1 MMLLSQVAVTVFQ
14 KWGAQNPTCLSSR
27 LLHERIPLMTLQII
41 IQTLSGQ
48 DAGGSWKNS
57 PEITSYSV
65 LTLRKLVGLPWM
77 DHIRYKI
84 EEAIDRGTNFI
95 NEEEINWGKPA
106 LVWVEKVT
114 YGSAM
119 LSSTYCLAAIQP
131 SWPRTSEDKTRE
143 YFPGMGDKLR
153 DYVRLFSA
161 LPILAKEPIWRLSSS
176 ILEGLMLTPI
186 LDKRRSELHIFPSRG
201 NATPGYL
208 QYIPF
213 TWTMCNNSAHFGM
226 STKAI
231 VEMMVVSML
240 NFEVDKYLE
249 DVTADNPSSFL
260 FDSLRITIRQ
270 VFDERHGHIGTSYYE
285 REVKRRKLFTTEPLP
300 TKVGAV
306 DSPVSHRTNMSNV
319 KGILSQFVSWVL
331 EHPDVV
337 YASKSIQRRLKDEL
351 VIFLLAHVAQGEDN
365 FRLQKLDRSSRSAK
379 GIMEVGTYFDWV
391 RTTSA
396 NHTSC
401 PYSFEFFRCV
411 VSPPGVDYFSTARA
425 RYIGQ
430 DLCRHLATLCRQY
443 NDYGSMDRDLLEQN
457 LNSVDFPE
465 FLDEQTGPTSE
476 ISMVDLAR
484 QRQIAS
490 KQLLEI
496 ALYERQCLELAV
508 AQVQQDVKLRA
519 WRSLQ
524 VFIKVTDIYGQI
536 YIVKDINRNSG
547 EGEKPN
553 ATVPSI

>member
-1 MMLLSQVAVTVFQ
+1 
-14 KWGAQNPTCLSSR
+14 
-27 LLHERIPLMTLQII
+27 
-41 IQTLSGQ
+41 
-48 DAGGSWKNS
+48 
-57 PEITSYSV
+57 
-65 LTLRKLVGLPWM
+65 
-77 DHIRYKI
+77 
-84 EEAIDRGTNFI
+84 
-95 NEEEINWGKPA
+95 
-106 LVWVEKVT
+106 
-114 YGSAM
+114 
-119 LSSTYCLAAIQP
+119 
-131 SWPRTSEDKTRE
+131 
-143 YFPGMGDKLR
+143 
-153 DYVRLFSA
+153 
-161 LPILAKEPIWRLSSS
+161 
-176 ILEGLMLTPI
+176 MLTPI
-186 LDKRRSELHIFPSRG
+186 LDKRRSELHIFPRQG
-201 NATPGYL
+201 KTTPGYL

-213 TWTMCNNSAHFGM
+213 TWTTCNNSAHFGM

-270 VFDERHGHIGTSYYE
+270 VFDDFHGHIGTGDYE
-285 REVKRRKLFTTEPLP
+285 REGKRRKLLTTEPLP

-306 DSPVSHRTNMSNV
+306 DSPVSHRTKLSNL

-331 EHPDVV
+331 EHPNVV
-337 YASKSIQRRLKDEL
+337 VASKSIQRRLKDEL

-379 GIMEVGTYFDWV
+379 GIMGVGTYFDWV

-396 NHTSC
+396 DHTSC
-401 PYSFEFFRCV
+401 PFSFEFFRCV

-430 DLCRHLATLCRQY
+430 DLCCHLATMCRQY
-443 NDYGSMDRDLLEQN
+443 NDFGSMDRDLLEQN

-476 ISMVDLAR
+476 ISMVDLAK
-484 QRQIAS
+484 QRQVAS

-508 AQVQQDVKLRA
+508 AQVQQDVKPRA

-536 YIVKDINRNSG
+536 YIVKDINRNSR
-547 EGEKPN
+547 EGEKPS
-553 ATVPSI
+553 ATVPLI